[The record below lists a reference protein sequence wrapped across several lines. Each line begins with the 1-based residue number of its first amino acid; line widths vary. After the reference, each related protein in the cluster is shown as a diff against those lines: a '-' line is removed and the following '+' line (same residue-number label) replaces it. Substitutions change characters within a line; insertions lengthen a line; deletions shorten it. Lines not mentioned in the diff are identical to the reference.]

1 MIPFTSARAL
11 LVGGLGGSGTR
22 VFSELLES
30 MGLIAPALV
39 NRSLDDLIVSAMLSD
54 STVRTAADAPK
65 MTHFL
70 TEFEAYRSGQPTEAQ
85 LDRWL
90 LALQRTE
97 HPILPKK
104 RSELEARFAQWSAAS
119 GIRFFKEPN
128 LHLFFPELL
137 RADTE
142 LKALYVVRDGR
153 YMAHSNNRNQLER
166 WGDFF
171 GLSERL
177 EPDEAQFRLWAA
189 SGLRVQTLSR
199 KFGAHRIRIVRL
211 EDLLSNPKSTA
222 ESLLE
227 WLDAG
232 LRLPEPWVF
241 QPASVDGRSAPHPG
255 KPEWEPA
262 LQALGYF

>member
-1 MIPFTSARAL
+1 MTPAPSPRAL

-22 VFSELLES
+22 VFSELLEA
-30 MGLIAPALV
+30 MGLMAPALV
-39 NRSLDDLIVSAMLSD
+39 NRSLDDLIVSTMLSD
-54 STVRTAADAPK
+54 STMRTGADPQK

-70 TEFEAYRSGQPTEAQ
+70 TEFKTYRSGQSTEGQ
-85 LDRWL
+85 IDRWL
-90 LALQRTE
+90 LALQRTR
-97 HPILPKK
+97 HPILPQK
-104 RSELEARFAQWSAAS
+104 RSELLARFEQWSTAP

-137 RADTE
+137 RADAE

-171 GLSERL
+171 GLSNRL
-177 EPDEAQFRLWAA
+177 APDEAQFRLWAA
-189 SGLRVQTLSR
+189 SGLRVQALWR
-199 KFGAHRIRIVRL
+199 KFGAYRIRIVRL
-211 EDLLSNPKSTA
+211 EDLLMNPSATA

-227 WLDAG
+227 WLDTG

-241 QPASVDGRSAPHPG
+241 QPASVESRSIQHPG
-255 KPEWEPA
+255 KPEWEEA
-262 LQALGYF
+262 LQTLGYF